1 MLNLAI
7 YLSYRRPASTRQ
19 PAGTSPR
26 IAARPSPGL
35 SLAAAIESH
44 ARYGIDPD
52 DKLPIRSS
60 VSYSYAQLLSYR
72 LSGIRDQDEAAAS
85 RRGRGGEWQVS

>member
-72 LSGIRDQDEAAAS
+72 
-85 RRGRGGEWQVS
+85 QVRL